1 MPISHTIHHNKPTN
15 LANGNLL
22 HSRESPVVSL
32 DNRVRGGQCTSEK
45 LRPASLSSNDTGDE
59 LFTPKQSLTGTF
71 DIIRPHPNSHHR
83 SKPNSSSEKDRGRVK
98 KSKMVPNNGTD
109 EVKKKKR
116 HSHQSVP
123 TAQATK
129 ELISLPDNETPEMVM
144 LKVAFYDFM
153 FHLLCI

>member
-1 MPISHTIHHNKPTN
+1 MPISHTVHYNKPTN

-32 DNRVRGGQCTSEK
+32 DNCVRGGQCTSE
-45 LRPASLSSNDTGDE
+45 RPRPVSLSSNDTGDE

-71 DIIRPHPNSHHR
+71 DIIRPHPISHHR

-98 KSKMVPNNGTD
+98 KSKMVASNGID

-123 TAQATK
+123 TTQTTK
-129 ELISLPDNETPEMVM
+129 ELVSLPDNRTPQMV
-144 LKVAFYDFM
+144 K
-153 FHLLCI
+153 

>member
-1 MPISHTIHHNKPTN
+1 MPISHAVHYSKPTH

-32 DNRVRGGQCTSEK
+32 DSRVRGGQCTSEK
-45 LRPASLSSNDTGDE
+45 PRPASLSSNDTGDE

-71 DIIRPHPNSHHR
+71 DIIRPHPVSHHR
-83 SKPNSSSEKDRGRVK
+83 SKPSSSSEKDRGRVK
-98 KSKMVPNNGTD
+98 KSKTVPNNGTD
-109 EVKKKKR
+109 EMKKKKR

-129 ELISLPDNETPEMVM
+129 EFVSLPDTETPEMVM
-144 LKVAFYDFM
+144 LKLAFCDFM
-153 FHLLCI
+153 FYLLCI